1 MKNDVST
8 LFNRRGFLKTGSLT
22 TLTALLGTNI
32 VFADR
37 LPRHYL
43 PLAFDRTAGPRT
55 DEPIGAGPHDPMAT
69 KNKNL
74 VVLSDKPWNVET
86 PAHLLDDAVTPAD
99 RMFIRNNGLMPETI
113 DVANW
118 TLTINGESVRTPKT
132 YTLAD
137 LKTKFKPHTCQL
149 VLECAGN
156 GRSGFVPKTPGN
168 QWTEG
173 GVSCAEWTGVRLKDL
188 LADAGLK
195 DNAVYIGYYGKD
207 RHLSQDP
214 NQPVISRG
222 VPIRKAL
229 ENETLI
235 AWAMNGQDIP
245 LVHGYPLRL
254 VVGGWPASVSGKW
267 LHTIAIR
274 DKVHDGAKMT
284 GRSYKLP
291 VHPVAPGQS
300 DTPGVPS
307 GSDFKIIESMPV
319 KSVITSPKTGLDVP
333 MGQTLA
339 LCGHAWAG
347 DRTVKAVAISIDF
360 GATWQPADLKAPKNR
375 LAWQHWTAT
384 VKLPTQGYY
393 EVWARATDDRGVSQP
408 MVMPQWNPDGY
419 CNNTCHRIAVKVV

>member
-8 LFNRRGFLKTGSLT
+8 LFNRRGFLKAGSLT

-43 PLAFDRTAGPRT
+43 PLVFDRNARYAGA
-55 DEPIGAGPHDPMAT
+55 EPLDPMAA

-132 YTLAD
+132 YTLTD
-137 LKTKFKPHTCQL
+137 LKAKFKPYTYQL

-156 GRSGFVPKTPGN
+156 GRSGFFPKTPGN
-168 QWTEG
+168 QWTQG
-173 GVSCAEWTGVRLKDL
+173 GVSCAEWAGVRLKDL
-188 LADAGLK
+188 LADVGLK
-195 DNAVYIGYYGKD
+195 GNAVYIGYYGKD
-207 RHLSQDP
+207 LHLSLDP
-214 NQPVISRG
+214 SQPVISRG
-222 VPIRKAL
+222 VPMIKAL

-267 LHTIAIR
+267 LHTIAVR
-274 DKVHDGAKMT
+274 DKIHDGAKMT

-291 VHPVAPGQS
+291 IHPVAPGV
-300 DTPGVPS
+300 DPPAN
-307 GSDFKIIESMPV
+307 DFKIIESMPV
-319 KSVITSPKTGLDVP
+319 KSVITSPKSGLEVP

-339 LCGHAWAG
+339 LRGHAWAG
-347 DRTVKAVAISIDF
+347 DRAVKAVAVSINF
-360 GATWQPADLKAPKNR
+360 GATWQPADLKLPKNR
-375 LAWQHWTAT
+375 LAWQHWTAS
-384 VKLPTQGYY
+384 VKLPKQGYY
-393 EVWARATDDRGVSQP
+393 EVWARATDDAGVSQP
-408 MVMPQWNPDGY
+408 MVMPQWNPEGY
-419 CNNTCHRIAVKVV
+419 CNNTCHRIAVKVL